1 MALRERNKDDS
12 YISGSNMTKSSVA
25 SVGKN
30 TNIFSNADVASSTLR
45 HDQLVYNTVNT
56 PKKQPLQTVKRKLLF
71 NGINATCSGSTF
83 RFLPIIY
90 LETFL

>member
-45 HDQLVYNTVNT
+45 HDQLVFTVNT
-56 PKKQPLQTVKRKLLF
+56 AKKQPLQTVKRKLLF